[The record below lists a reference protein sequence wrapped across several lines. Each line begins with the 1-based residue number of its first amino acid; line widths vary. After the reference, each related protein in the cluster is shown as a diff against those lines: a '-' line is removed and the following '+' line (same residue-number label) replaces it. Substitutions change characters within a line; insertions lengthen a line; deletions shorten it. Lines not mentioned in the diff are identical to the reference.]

1 MSAAIRVRMYRTG
14 FGDGFLIRF
23 GTAASGQHVLI
34 DFGVHMNGDIGTMD
48 AIMDDI
54 EKQTGRKLALIVASH
69 AHRDHIFGFG
79 SYAERFAKFT
89 IGQIWMPWTDDPT
102 DADAAAV
109 KRKQLALYGVLDKHL
124 RLALGA
130 TEANSQDAAALHA
143 LSNLMGNEK
152 ATTELNRGFG
162 TGADVQYLKAGVS
175 IAKVGS
181 VSGLSAEILAPS
193 RDTAFLSRMNP
204 PADQH
209 FITAPGDVSG
219 KIQPFPKLALRKAD
233 PGFVALSHQ
242 GQPVVPDED
251 LKKLHEIAEAPANT
265 LALALDNVRNNTSLV
280 IVFRYHGRTMLF
292 PGDAQWGNWQSW
304 IGTDKARQ
312 LIGELDFLKVS
323 HHGSENATPVDVVN
337 ALKKAGLA
345 AMVSTQVKPFP
356 TIPRMPLLTEL
367 EKRCISNI
375 AVRSDSIAVPDA
387 PEGPKIKKFPKGFTA
402 GKLWIDY
409 SF

>member
-1 MSAAIRVRMYRTG
+1 MPGAIRVRMYRTG
-14 FGDGFLIRF
+14 FGDGFLIRL
-23 GTAASGQHVLI
+23 GSAASGQHILI
-34 DFGVHMNGDIGTMD
+34 DFGVHSQGDIGTMD

-54 EKQTGRKLALIVASH
+54 EKQTGKKLALLVASH
-69 AHRDHIFGFG
+69 AHRDHISGFG
-79 SYAERFAKFT
+79 SYADRFAKFT
-89 IGQIWMPWTDDPT
+89 IGEIWMPWTDDPK
-102 DADAAAV
+102 DEDAAAL
-109 KRKQLALYGVLDKHL
+109 KRKQLALYGILDTHL
-124 RLALGA
+124 RVALGA
-130 TEANSQDAAALHA
+130 TESNPKYSAALHA

-152 ATTELNRGFG
+152 SMTELNRGFG
-162 TGADVQYLKAGVS
+162 TGAELQYLKAGAS

-193 RDTAFLSRMNP
+193 KDTSFLSRMNP
-204 PADQH
+204 PSDQH
-209 FITAPGDVSG
+209 FMTAPGDVSG
-219 KIQPFPKLALRKAD
+219 KVEPFPKLAIRKAN
-233 PGFVALSHQ
+233 PRFAEITRQ
-242 GQPVVPDED
+242 GQPVLPDDD
-251 LKKLHEIAEAPANT
+251 LEKLNQIAEAPADT

-280 IVFRYHGRTMLF
+280 IVFRFHGRTLLF

-312 LIGELDFLKVS
+312 LIGELDFLKVA

-337 ALKKAGLA
+337 ALKAAGLA

-367 EKRCISNI
+367 EKRCLSHI
-375 AVRSDSIAVPDA
+375 AVRSDSVAVANA
-387 PEGPKIKKFPKGFTA
+387 PEGPKIKKFPKGFTS